1 MHVLRQLE
9 KPSFAPGNSLQS
21 HMRIDSHFLATA
33 SDAPMPT
40 ARCLKSDRRK
50 RLASQLADHT
60 ETVENRHLQIQE
72 HNIGRI
78 SMDEVKGFT
87 SVCHSA
93 TRCPEASKTSRISS
107 RLARLSSA
115 TRIAI
120 SVHSG
125 PAHFPEPYP
134 SIALCE
140 SDIFSIDESWL
151 SLPSAA
157 TESDRHIELPRRLE
171 AQEKNI
177 IEDALKGSSGRVFG
191 PLGAAAKLGI
201 PRSTLESKIK
211 ALKIDKNRFR
221 TDAEN

>member
-9 KPSFAPGNSLQS
+9 KTIFRSATRCN
-21 HMRIDSHFLATA
+21 HKEMRIDSHAASA

-40 ARCLKSDRRK
+40 TRCPKSARRK
-50 RLASQLADHT
+50 RLAWQLADHT
-60 ETVENRHLQIQE
+60 ETVENGHLRIQE

-93 TRCPEASKTSRISS
+93 TRCPEVSKTSRISS

-115 TRIAI
+115 TRIVI

-134 SIALCE
+134 SIA
-140 SDIFSIDESWL
+140 
-151 SLPSAA
+151 
-157 TESDRHIELPRRLE
+157 
-171 AQEKNI
+171 
-177 IEDALKGSSGRVFG
+177 
-191 PLGAAAKLGI
+191 
-201 PRSTLESKIK
+201 
-211 ALKIDKNRFR
+211 
-221 TDAEN
+221 

>member
-1 MHVLRQLE
+1 MRLGFCRHDFLRE
-9 KPSFAPGNSLQS
+9 STAEAFALVRPTKIDRRSKGPRHLDWDRFSGDARTAPTRKNHLSPGNSLQS
-21 HMRIDSHFLATA
+21 HMRIDSHFLASA

-93 TRCPEASKTSRISS
+93 TRCPEASKTSHIRS

-115 TRIAI
+115 SRIDI

-125 PAHFPEPYP
+125 QPNF
-134 SIALCE
+134 
-140 SDIFSIDESWL
+140 F
-151 SLPSAA
+151 LP
-157 TESDRHIELPRRLE
+157 
-171 AQEKNI
+171 
-177 IEDALKGSSGRVFG
+177 
-191 PLGAAAKLGI
+191 
-201 PRSTLESKIK
+201 
-211 ALKIDKNRFR
+211 
-221 TDAEN
+221 

>member
-1 MHVLRQLE
+1 MNYYPGTALVLWVVGTGGQLFRL
-9 KPSFAPGNSLQS
+9 FANFIQMDWLGDIGVET
-21 HMRIDSHFLATA
+21 R
-33 SDAPMPT
+33 
-40 ARCLKSDRRK
+40 SDRQFAISQHRAGSN
-50 RLASQLADHT
+50 RYGGEAAETLVASQLANHT

-115 TRIAI
+115 TRIVI

-134 SIALCE
+134 SIA
-140 SDIFSIDESWL
+140 
-151 SLPSAA
+151 
-157 TESDRHIELPRRLE
+157 
-171 AQEKNI
+171 
-177 IEDALKGSSGRVFG
+177 
-191 PLGAAAKLGI
+191 
-201 PRSTLESKIK
+201 
-211 ALKIDKNRFR
+211 
-221 TDAEN
+221 